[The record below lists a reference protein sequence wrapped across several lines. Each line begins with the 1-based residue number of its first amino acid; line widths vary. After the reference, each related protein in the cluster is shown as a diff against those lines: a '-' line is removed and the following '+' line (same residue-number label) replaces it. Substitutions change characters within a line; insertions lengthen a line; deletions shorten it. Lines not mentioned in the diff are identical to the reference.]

1 MSLDVVAPPPGR
13 NQGPGSSLPEPDAG
27 HPLQGGG
34 QLRRE
39 GRRTRPLR
47 ARSVPSEFGCEP
59 LDIAG
64 VLAQLCVAGRSLL
77 RASAHRMASARLFR
91 LTGLD
96 RRIPMARTLDDA
108 LDALPTARTAP

>member
-1 MSLDVVAPPPGR
+1 M
-13 NQGPGSSLPEPDAG
+13 
-27 HPLQGGG
+27 
-34 QLRRE
+34 
-39 GRRTRPLR
+39 
-47 ARSVPSEFGCEP
+47 
-59 LDIAG
+59 
-64 VLAQLCVAGRSLL
+64 LAQLCVAGRSLL